1 MSKRDGIFS
10 TAHMVSCKLYLL
22 SFVLNDPTIVQE
34 YVIWKMVLSP
44 LILVLSLSWVYDRH
58 WISVFLCC
66 SFWPFPYWP
75 ESFICGHHDKQNFSE
90 AVSFIQFLIWLDFL
104 QLRYSLFCCA
114 FTTQNFETVFDF
126 FFPPHSLAIKRTLLL
141 VPAEHDGERSLLR
154 ETVIW

>member
-58 WISVFLCC
+58 
-66 SFWPFPYWP
+66 
-75 ESFICGHHDKQNFSE
+75 
-90 AVSFIQFLIWLDFL
+90 
-104 QLRYSLFCCA
+104 
-114 FTTQNFETVFDF
+114 
-126 FFPPHSLAIKRTLLL
+126 
-141 VPAEHDGERSLLR
+141 
-154 ETVIW
+154 